1 MTDDEAKGMVPAGAP
16 PPPPGSPLGRVWS
29 AAANALEDFK
39 MLEGPRRRLEEL
51 ARLVRITREFI
62 RGFRAFHFAG
72 PCVTI
77 FGSARFEEGDRYY
90 ALAREMGARMARLG
104 LTVMTGGGPGI
115 MEAANRGAREA
126 GGPSIGCNIQLPME
140 QRPNPYLDRYVEFR
154 YFFVR
159 KVMLVKYSYAFL
171 VMPGGYGTLDELFEA
186 LVLIQTRKIQNF
198 RIVLMG
204 VDYWRP
210 LLDFVSGPLLAAR
223 AISPEDVGLL
233 HLTDDPDVAIAIIAE
248 GTKGLKLTPIKP
260 IKVLGEKALPRKTGE
275 GRVGVVRG

>member
-1 MTDDEAKGMVPAGAP
+1 
-16 PPPPGSPLGRVWS
+16 
-29 AAANALEDFK
+29 
-39 MLEGPRRRLEEL
+39 
-51 ARLVRITREFI
+51 
-62 RGFRAFHFAG
+62 
-72 PCVTI
+72 
-77 FGSARFEEGDRYY
+77 
-90 ALAREMGARMARLG
+90 
-104 LTVMTGGGPGI
+104 
-115 MEAANRGAREA
+115 
-126 GGPSIGCNIQLPME
+126 
-140 QRPNPYLDRYVEFR
+140 RPNPYLDRYVEFR

-233 HLTDDPDVAIAIIAE
+233 HLTDDPEEATAIIAE
-248 GTKGLKLTPIKP
+248 VRAPAEKP
-260 IKVLGEKALPRKTGE
+260 GERGRAYPGADDPDG
-275 GRVGVVRG
+275 GRVADVPRPAQDSASDDVQGVEDLEHRRHVEQRDGHADDRRIAGEARDDDGRGQRHH